1 MKDENVTNQKTTVND
16 KENLKNIVENNIE
29 TELLNKY
36 MKNCKII

>member
-36 MKNCKII
+36 IQNCKII